1 MVKRCIYCNYE
12 LEDGSV
18 IDICETC
25 MYKVWGAKMAGAIV
39 NNMKRESEKGNLDL
53 GRVGDARSEKIT
65 PKKLVIEEE
74 MIEAEEIPFTEEEM
88 IEAEEVLEVPI
99 EVGEEPHFEGFSL

>member
-12 LEDGSV
+12 LEDRSV

-53 GRVGDARSEKIT
+53 GRVGDARSEKIA
-65 PKKLVIEEE
+65 PKELVV
-74 MIEAEEIPFTEEEM
+74 EAEEVLVVEEEI
-88 IEAEEVLEVPI
+88 IEAEEVLEVPL
-99 EVGEEPHFEGFSL
+99 EVIEEPRFDAFSL

>member
-12 LEDGSV
+12 LEDESV

-39 NNMKRESEKGNLDL
+39 DNMRRESEKGNLDL
-53 GRVGDARSEKIT
+53 GRVGIMPCPSRLCTEAARDPAMIKWADGRAGFGVVPGFVKDEWG
-65 PKKLVIEEE
+65 IELSR
-74 MIEAEEIPFTEEEM
+74 
-88 IEAEEVLEVPI
+88 VR
-99 EVGEEPHFEGFSL
+99 

>member
-12 LEDGSV
+12 LEDDSV

-39 NNMKRESEKGNLDL
+39 NNMKRECEKGNLNL
-53 GRVGDARSEKIT
+53 GCVGDAKSEKIA
-65 PKKLVIEEE
+65 PKGLVVEEE
-74 MIEAEEIPFTEEEM
+74 IVEAEEI
-88 IEAEEVLEVPI
+88 LEVPV
-99 EVGEEPHFEGFSL
+99 EVVEEPRFDGFSS